1 LDAAVERAQDLSAQ
15 PEPASELAGADLQCR
30 QRDHRAWQGKLFHE
44 RRWPPDAGQEGSAAA
59 GFALL
64 QADTELRTE
73 REPAVMAIN
82 IKVNGAMHSVT
93 AAPDTP
99 LLYVL
104 RNDLGL
110 NAAKFGCGLA
120 QCGACTVLIDG
131 KPARSCVTPIDTLGQ
146 SEITTLEGL
155 GTLEHPHPLQAAF
168 MTEQAAQ
175 CGYCIAGMIMAA
187 KALLDRNPQPSA
199 AEVRQALAEN
209 LCRCGTHNR
218 IVRAVLRAA
227 QNGGRI

>member
-1 LDAAVERAQDLSAQ
+1 
-15 PEPASELAGADLQCR
+15 
-30 QRDHRAWQGKLFHE
+30 
-44 RRWPPDAGQEGSAAA
+44 
-59 GFALL
+59 
-64 QADTELRTE
+64 
-73 REPAVMAIN
+73 MAINININ
-82 IKVNGAMHSVT
+82 IKVNGAMHSVP
-93 AAPDTP
+93 AEPDTP

-120 QCGACTVLIDG
+120 QCGACTVLVDG
-131 KPARSCVTPIDTLGQ
+131 RPVRSCVTPIDTLGQ

-155 GTLEHPHPLQAAF
+155 GTLERPHPLQVAF

-175 CGYCIAGMIMAA
+175 CGYCIAGMIMTA
-187 KALLDRNPQPSA
+187 KALLDRNPQPSD
-199 AEVRQALAEN
+199 AEVRQGLAEN

-227 QNGGRI
+227 QTGGRI

>member
-1 LDAAVERAQDLSAQ
+1 
-15 PEPASELAGADLQCR
+15 
-30 QRDHRAWQGKLFHE
+30 
-44 RRWPPDAGQEGSAAA
+44 
-59 GFALL
+59 
-64 QADTELRTE
+64 
-73 REPAVMAIN
+73 MAIN
-82 IKVNGAMHSVT
+82 IKVNGAMRSVP
-93 AAPDTP
+93 AEPDTP

-110 NAAKFGCGLA
+110 NGAKFGCGLA
-120 QCGACTVLIDG
+120 QCGACTVLVDG
-131 KPARSCVTPIDTLGQ
+131 KPVRSCVTPIDTLGQ
-146 SEITTLEGL
+146 SEITTVEGL

-168 MTEQAAQ
+168 MAEQAAQ

-187 KALLDRNPQPSA
+187 KALLDRNPQPSP
-199 AEVRQALAEN
+199 AEVRQGLAEN